1 MRIVGFASVLTA
13 VTVSITTLFY
23 LVYFEPGPSSRR
35 KKQEPATVIETRSI
49 IPEQYPTANDLR
61 QDDGVAPN
69 HSLCIDSAIKR
80 TLGDPDSYKFISAT
94 LWTQDFASY
103 GPKAWICQV
112 EYRSRNAFDGYGLP
126 EEVEIIFDAEGC
138 RVLNPPLEKKYDALA
153 AGEHK
158 TLMYA
163 IKRIHDPH
171 NNAQ

>member
-1 MRIVGFASVLTA
+1 VRIVGCTSVLTA

-23 LVYFEPGPSSRR
+23 LVYFERGPSSRQ
-35 KKQEPATVIETRSI
+35 KEQGPATVIETRSF

-61 QDDGVAPN
+61 QYGGVAPN
-69 HSLCIDSAIKR
+69 YSLCIDSAIKR
-80 TLGDPDSYKFISAT
+80 TLRDPDSYKFISAT

-103 GPKAWICQV
+103 GPKAWICQA

-126 EEVEIIFDAEGC
+126 EEADIIFDAEGC
-138 RVLNPPLEKKYDALA
+138 RVLNPLLEKKSDALA
-153 AGEHK
+153 ADEHK

-163 IKRIHDPH
+163 IKRIHDPY